1 MDEENRP
8 GREECYPRGA
18 ESEVLR
24 HQSTYSLRAPS
35 VAAGGGRLRCR
46 RLWPLG
52 VFMPLFLM
60 PLFFFGAKYGGCLYC
75 LLLPLILCA
84 FSVVPKP
91 ATALVHLVTVP
102 LLGLLEP
109 ELIAGQ
115 YLALEVL
122 TVAVLLFVVAVL
134 DAWSELV
141 RNTAQLLCAR
151 WGLRRGP
158 LFAGACACSFAIA
171 WLLSGAVA
179 SVVVLYFVDRV
190 LYTIRKEKM
199 DQPPDGL
206 LAAIPFTSQQDSSGS
221 LRSAPVVE
229 DETLFDRLAQ
239 VVLTMK
245 KPERRKARV
254 RKLGAAKG
262 IPVTPVTPAT
272 TQASGSIIPAE
283 PAGPECT
290 DGSSPGKD
298 DRKDDRKDGR
308 FGSWPLKWFKKQG
321 ATDAQENLQEVTSHI
336 PASEDADKPTNQQDD
351 TGEARPTQARPL
363 PPKSDGTLNLILRKV
378 LRMREPER
386 EGKGHDL
393 LQRSPEASAV
403 SQFGVSQPFAPGSS
417 RAGGSGHS
425 VMDTTATRQVSR
437 RKSRAFNVFF
447 WRENQQPH
455 NTPNTKETEGTS
467 TSTTE
472 GKPRPAWYR
481 RMSVFAGKL
490 IGRRLSLAPSNLA
503 QNARD
508 APTHHGTGPVASDE
522 EQTEARGSGLTE
534 GPVSESPSRLPRG
547 HRSENFGNAE
557 SEFFGH
563 STPPLPPAARDDAA
577 TVATATV
584 DAASQKPELS
594 FQSSTSAT
602 LTKTPTPL
610 VPVVESS
617 DLEVAPAN
625 KGQVSSSS
633 TMTFDSRSSDQ
644 RPVTTKLVKV
654 TSTRACTVSPRE
666 PELSSQIHTPAAITD
681 TETLVTPSIQKFRPG
696 TQAKPASSAAA
707 YLTPTITDT
716 HTSDSKPVPPEPDR
730 VGGPNL
736 ERHTDGPTS
745 DRVTSVDE
753 KPHCDVGKDAHG
765 QVYNS
770 FGQRIVEGNCLRPA
784 PGLSEVAPA
793 KRTGKDAQRGKKG
806 RQKTHTGKDK
816 IRGTKKRK
824 RSAKRRADSTSSKL
838 SCGDSTLSKGGTPA
852 SDQPSEAAAG
862 SPNEMTEL
870 TNATEDLNAAPRSA
884 SEGGRHQEAIGFEA
898 IPFLK
903 EGIKSSAAMSQPAVP
918 PNAGQLTG
926 AEGAHDTRRTS
937 ADDEQARKTSSS
949 GQPQSSEPEVNAT
962 AAASESK
969 LEREQDDDANV
980 KEPSEK
986 PRTSKPSPKRA
997 RRSSD
1002 RNKAG
1007 KDRAH
1012 RETKMATKLGSGQ
1025 AVCPESVANGKDEQP
1040 AANPVDALKTSV
1052 TSIVPATQT
1061 GLLAASGF
1069 ASEVPTED
1077 VFTPVE
1083 QTKASTASDIRAP
1096 TPRFISGNSRA
1107 RFRLQEKRKQ
1117 SVVSFEAGVK
1127 EPQTN
1132 DKVPLVKRQSTAL
1145 AHLEELGPRLAHGR
1159 KSLPTILKTS
1169 ATPTRLARRPS
1180 SVDFGP
1186 GKYTLISPLH
1196 TTTGSRGPSGP
1207 SKFSVG
1213 SMSSCGESSG
1223 WHRGR
1228 RPTAPS
1234 RAMGSRSHWFD
1245 DTLYTRSGVSARQS
1259 MTASHIGSQFGTETK
1274 KKTRSGRVDV
1284 HNAFILGPSLMS
1296 VLGNICSYHTGGNNQ
1311 ALRGVS
1317 LTSRAAQRSV
1327 SGVTWSIVTLPG
1339 VLLAL
1344 VTCSA
1349 VIWLVY
1355 VRPHDPEPYSSEN
1368 LAVKR
1373 AAREKRAYGQRRQRG
1388 VQFACAA
1395 YAAVFVA
1402 TYLPS
1407 YLLNIDHRVA
1417 LLSALTSMMLATSL
1431 VTSCLEAAFDF
1442 VRQIWQMVPW
1452 SILLFIGATQVSS
1465 KLLQVYDIPHEVFKL
1480 VSTSFWED
1488 CTAVE
1493 AQVMLAIA
1501 SSVMA
1506 ETADKRVLVQVMA
1519 PVVVNIAEVQR
1530 VHPTYY
1536 AIPVIV
1542 GASSNVIMPASAPLA
1557 LLHELARVSF
1567 WRLLLFG
1574 LLAKVIVLSMVIV
1587 MVNVADKYGILS
1599 AQTTPE

>member
-8 GREECYPRGA
+8 RREEGYPRGP

-35 VAAGGGRLRCR
+35 VAAGGERLRCR

-52 VFMPLFLM
+52 VFMPLFLL

-115 YLALEVL
+115 YLGLEVL

-158 LFAGACACSFAIA
+158 LFAAACACSFVIA

-179 SVVVLYFVDRV
+179 SVIVLYFVDRV
-190 LYTIRKEKM
+190 LYAIRMEKM
-199 DQPPDGL
+199 DQPSDGL
-206 LAAIPFTSQQDSSGS
+206 LTAIHQFTSQQDSSGS
-221 LRSAPVVE
+221 LRSAPVGE
-229 DETLFDRLAQ
+229 DKALFDRLAQ

-254 RKLGAAKG
+254 RKLGAAKS
-262 IPVTPVTPAT
+262 IPVTPAT
-272 TQASGSIIPAE
+272 LAAPQASGSIIPAE
-283 PAGPECT
+283 PAGPECA
-290 DGSSPGKD
+290 DGGSPDKD
-298 DRKDDRKDGR
+298 DRTEDSKVGR
-308 FGSWPLKWFKKQG
+308 FFSWRLKWFKKQG
-321 ATDAQENLQEVTSHI
+321 ATDAQENLQEVTPHI
-336 PASEDADKPTNQQDD
+336 PVSEAMDKPTNEQDD
-351 TGEARPTQARPL
+351 TCEARPTQARSL
-363 PPKSDGTLNLILRKV
+363 PPQSDGTLNRILRKV
-378 LRMREPER
+378 LRMQEPER
-386 EGKGHDL
+386 EEKGHDL

-403 SQFGVSQPFAPGSS
+403 SQFGLSQPFAPGSS
-417 RAGGSGHS
+417 KAGGPGHS
-425 VMDTTATRQVSR
+425 VMDTSAIRQASR
-437 RKSRAFNVFF
+437 KKNRAFSVFF

-467 TSTTE
+467 TSPTE
-472 GKPRPAWYR
+472 GKARPAWYR

-490 IGRRLSLAPSNLA
+490 IGRRSSLAPSKFA
-503 QNARD
+503 QNAMD
-508 APTHHGTGPVASDE
+508 APTNHGSGPVASAE
-522 EQTEARGSGLTE
+522 EQTEARGNGLAGGT
-534 GPVSESPSRLPRG
+534 VSESPSRLPRG
-547 HRSENFGNAE
+547 HRSENFGNSE
-557 SEFFGH
+557 SDFFGH
-563 STPPLPPAARDDAA
+563 STPPLPPAAKDNAA

-584 DAASQKPELS
+584 DAASPSDLS
-594 FQSSTSAT
+594 FQSSMSAT
-602 LTKTPTPL
+602 STETPTPL

-617 DLEVAPAN
+617 ELEVAPAK
-625 KGQVSSSS
+625 KGHVSSSS
-633 TMTFDSRSSDQ
+633 TMTFDSRYSDQ
-644 RPVTTKLVKV
+644 KPVTTKLVKV
-654 TSTRACTVSPRE
+654 TSTRVCTATPRE
-666 PELSSQIHTPAAITD
+666 PELSCQTHTPAAVTH
-681 TETLVTPSIQKFRPG
+681 TEALVTPSIEDFRPRM
-696 TQAKPASSAAA
+696 QAKPASSAAA
-707 YLTPTITDT
+707 YLTPAITDT
-716 HTSDSKPVPPEPDR
+716 RTSDSKPVPPEPDR

-736 ERHTDGPTS
+736 ERNAEGPTS
-745 DRVTSVDE
+745 DQVTTVDE
-753 KPHCDVGKDAHG
+753 KPHSYVVKDAHG
-765 QVYNS
+765 QVCNN
-770 FGQRIVEGNCLRPA
+770 FGQRIVEGNCLRPT
-784 PGLSEVAPA
+784 PGHSEVSTSKKA
-793 KRTGKDAQRGKKG
+793 GKDAKRSKKG
-806 RQKTHTGKDK
+806 RQKTHSVKDK
-816 IRGTKKRK
+816 ITGTKKGK
-824 RSAKRRADSTSSKL
+824 RSAKRRADNTSSKS
-838 SCGDSTLSKGGTPA
+838 SCGETTRSKGGTPVI
-852 SDQPSEAAAG
+852 DQPSEAAKG
-862 SPNEMTEL
+862 SPNEKTEL
-870 TNATEDLNAAPRSA
+870 VHVTEDLNATCRSA
-884 SEGGRHQEAIGFEA
+884 LEGVRHQETIAFEA
-898 IPFLK
+898 IRFLK
-903 EGIKSSAAMSQPAVP
+903 EGLESSAAMSHPAVP
-918 PNAGQLTG
+918 LNAGQLTG
-926 AEGAHDTRRTS
+926 AKGAHDTRRTP
-937 ADDEQARKTSSS
+937 ADDEHARTTSSS
-949 GQPQSSEPEVNAT
+949 GQPLSSEPEVNAT
-962 AAASESK
+962 VAPSESER
-969 LEREQDDDANV
+969 EREQDDGANV
-980 KEPSEK
+980 KEPSK
-986 PRTSKPSPKRA
+986 KSRTSKPSTKRA

-1002 RNKAG
+1002 RSKAG
-1007 KDRAH
+1007 KDRADG
-1012 RETKMATKLGSGQ
+1012 ETKTATELGSGQ
-1025 AVCPESVANGKDEQP
+1025 VVCLESVANGKDVQLAP
-1040 AANPVDALKTSV
+1040 NPVDALKTSV
-1052 TSIVPATQT
+1052 TSIAPATQT

-1069 ASEVPTED
+1069 ASEVPTQD
-1077 VFTPVE
+1077 VVTPVE

-1096 TPRFISGNSRA
+1096 TPRFISGKSHD
-1107 RFRLQEKRKQ
+1107 RFKLGVKRKI

-1132 DKVPLVKRQSTAL
+1132 DKVPFVKRESTAL
-1145 AHLEELGPRLAHGR
+1145 AHLEELGPGLAHGR
-1159 KSLPTILKTS
+1159 RSLSTILKTS
-1169 ATPTRLARRPS
+1169 ATPTRLARRAS

-1207 SKFSVG
+1207 SKLSVA

-1228 RPTAPS
+1228 RPTAPR

-1245 DTLYTRSGVSARQS
+1245 DTLYTRSGVSSRQS
-1259 MTASHIGSQFGTETK
+1259 MTASHIGSQFGTATK
-1274 KKTRSGRVDV
+1274 KKTRSSRMDV
-1284 HNAFILGPSLMS
+1284 HNAFVLGPSLMS
-1296 VLGNICSYHTGGNNQ
+1296 VLGNICSFHTGGNKQ

-1317 LTSRAAQRSV
+1317 LSSRVAQRSV
-1327 SGVTWSIVTLPG
+1327 SGVTWAILTLPG

-1349 VIWLVY
+1349 VIC
-1355 VRPHDPEPYSSEN
+1355 DPEPYSSEN

-1373 AAREKRAYGQRRQRG
+1373 AAREKRAYRQRQQRG

-1395 YAAVFVA
+1395 YVAVFVV
-1402 TYLPS
+1402 TYVPS
-1407 YLLNIDHRVA
+1407 YLLNMDHRVA
-1417 LLSALTSMMLATSL
+1417 LLSALTSMMVATSL

-1442 VRQIWQMVPW
+1442 VRQIWQVVPW

-1465 KLLQVYDIPHEVFKL
+1465 KLLQVYDIPHELFKL
-1480 VSTSFWED
+1480 VSTSFWEE

-1506 ETADKRVLVQVMA
+1506 ETAGKRALVQVMA

-1567 WRLLLFG
+1567 WKLLLLG
-1574 LLAKVIVLSMVIV
+1574 LLAKTIVLSMVIV
-1587 MVNVADKYGILS
+1587 MVNVADKCGILS